1 MGNWGYDLFGK
12 YENPQKKD
20 YMPDFLQNDFITGS
34 LKVDGAVSIVDP
46 VKQIIGKELLWGQVS
61 GVE

>member
-1 MGNWGYDLFGK
+1 MIYLVNMK
-12 YENPQKKD
+12 IPTKK
-20 YMPDFLQNDFITGS
+20 MQNDFITGS

>member
-1 MGNWGYDLFGK
+1 MIYLDDMK
-12 YENPQKKD
+12 TPPPKQKTMQ
-20 YMPDFLQNDFITGS
+20 MPDFLQNDFITGS

-61 GVE
+61 GVEQ

>member
-1 MGNWGYDLFGK
+1 MVDMK
-12 YENPQKKD
+12 ISKKD
-20 YMPDFLQNDFITGS
+20 YMPNFLQNDFITGS

-61 GVE
+61 